1 MFIYPVWN
9 PSNISRVFVKR
20 HNFKL
25 MITKMIQGCF
35 DISITYRHSVHSAI
49 SFYIE
54 KMLICSDDKRTVC
67 FKSNMQRFCMNL
79 RSPRKTATS
88 PQTKDLSRGPPEQI
102 GLSLTFLCKLAVK
115 PQKDEEGMPRKN
127 DKNHFL
133 GLKYRVDQYREK
145 NQRKALPV
153 CLNKN

>member
-1 MFIYPVWN
+1 MYKPYTIQCLFTQFGIRQ
-9 PSNISRVFVKR
+9 IFRVFLSKDTDDYEDDTRVLISTLLHIDIPYIVRSLLTLRKCWSVQ
-20 HNFKL
+20 
-25 MITKMIQGCF
+25 MI
-35 DISITYRHSVHSAI
+35 SVPCVS
-49 SFYIE
+49 
-54 KMLICSDDKRTVC
+54 
-67 FKSNMQRFCMNL
+67 KSNMQRFCMNL

-115 PQKDEEGMPRKN
+115 PMPRKN

>member
-1 MFIYPVWN
+1 MFIYSVWN

-67 FKSNMQRFCMNL
+67 FKIKYATLLHEFTITPQNRNF
-79 RSPRKTATS
+79 TAD
-88 PQTKDLSRGPPEQI
+88 Q
-102 GLSLTFLCKLAVK
+102 GL
-115 PQKDEEGMPRKN
+115 E
-127 DKNHFL
+127 
-133 GLKYRVDQYREK
+133 
-145 NQRKALPV
+145 
-153 CLNKN
+153 

>member
-1 MFIYPVWN
+1 MFICPVWN

-25 MITKMIQGCF
+25 MITKMIQGYL
-35 DISITYRHSVHSAI
+35 ISTLLHIYIPYIVRSLFTLRKCWSVQTIGVPCVS
-49 SFYIE
+49 
-54 KMLICSDDKRTVC
+54 
-67 FKSNMQRFCMNL
+67 KSNMQRFCMNL

-102 GLSLTFLCKLAVK
+102 GLSLTFLCNPKRMKKAGR
-115 PQKDEEGMPRKN
+115 EEMIKITV
-127 DKNHFL
+127 L

-145 NQRKALPV
+145 KSEKSTSGV
-153 CLNKN
+153 FE